1 MPAIDF
7 PNSPVI
13 NDTYTIGNKTWTWD
27 GIKWNAST
35 PTKSIDDLSDVDF
48 LNLTDGDALL
58 YNAATQTWGNGE
70 VDVQG
75 AIDTAN
81 AYTDSAVSDLTDY
94 IDGYLNPST
103 GTTTDYIDQ
112 QDAITLAAANTY
124 TDTAI
129 DNLVGLAPESLDT
142 LSELA
147 AAINNDPDF
156 LTNLDVTATTVSED
170 APTSP
175 TVGDAWFRSSTG
187 QFFVYYDSFWIE
199 IGAGPKGDPGVVTA
213 VAPLSYDAQNQ
224 SVSIDLSEYKVEIN
238 ETTASN
244 INVLAGHRYFI
255 DTSAARTLTLPATPA
270 VGDEIH
276 FIDSIGSAETY
287 ATTVLNNGEKIDGIL
302 DTLELNM
309 NFYNARLIYTGSSY
323 GWRIS

>member
-1 MPAIDF
+1 M
-7 PNSPVI
+7 
-13 NDTYTIGNKTWTWD
+13 
-27 GIKWNAST
+27 
-35 PTKSIDDLSDVDF
+35 
-48 LNLTDGDALL
+48 
-58 YNAATQTWGNGE
+58 
-70 VDVQG
+70 
-75 AIDTAN
+75 
-81 AYTDSAVSDLTDY
+81 
-94 IDGYLNPST
+94 
-103 GTTTDYIDQ
+103 
-112 QDAITLAAANTY
+112 
-124 TDTAI
+124 
-129 DNLVGLAPESLDT
+129 VGLAPESLDT

-199 IGAGPKGDPGVVTA
+199 IGAGPKGDQGEPGVVTA

-224 SVSIDLSEYKVEIN
+224 SVSIDLSSYYTSSQTDTYLNLKKDEIN
-238 ETTASN
+238 QTLSSDTTL
-244 INVLAGHRYFI
+244 VAGYRYFI

-270 VGDEIH
+270 VGNEIH

-287 ATTVLNNGEKIDGIL
+287 VTTVLNNGEKIDGIL